1 MTFQTDPNLDLALQF
16 SGRTIFRRCLSC
28 PDTLPKCPVCDA
40 DESCTATTRSCNEC
54 AATSCIKT
62 STLNVGTSTPSP
74 PSGSDAGAIAGG
86 VVGGVASVIIITVLV
101 WLFIRKKRREM
112 MVTEEYEKNE
122 KSDRGQSRLSRRSM
136 ASIASTVLTR
146 ASNVIQ
152 IAYIPGVRSPPTTPS
167 QIPPVPS
174 IPSSHHPSSLSTPA
188 FTEDQHFFLPSDL
201 RDSTCSDLTVSVPRH
216 SLSPSLARSSV
227 ATTIY
232 RSHAIVEPI
241 PAQQA
246 MRGRAAVVSVHLN
259 ATSRET
265 SSARTEAPA
274 VPAITAA
281 QLSKAGTITPCSS
294 IVARSVVAR
303 PVNVTRSVSTKTK
316 SPTVSDGETTDSAR
330 TFPPITAHKL
340 APAAVNKQAS
350 TFDDS
355 SDEEEEKK
363 DEAGK
368 PKNEAVEGTATMAGD
383 KVRTDRVDATHRSA
397 ALTVIEDSPAAN
409 QGPFSDTQQV
419 NLNRPLVSDRAV
431 SSGRTSMH
439 SKSNS
444 VHRHRSSH
452 SSHRTPEE
460 TGSGSV
466 LDAST
471 PSGVSHWHSDST
483 TLRAESTTL
492 RAESPFSDLH
502 ELKQ

>member
-1 MTFQTDPNLDLALQF
+1 MVLHNALEF
-16 SGRTIFRRCLSC
+16 SGRTIFRRCIDC

-40 DESCTATTRSCNEC
+40 DETCTATTRSCTEC

-62 STLNVGTSTPSP
+62 STLSVGTSTPSQ
-74 PSGSDAGAIAGG
+74 PSGNNAGAIAGG
-86 VVGGVASVIIITVLV
+86 VVGGVVFLAVMTALIWI
-101 WLFIRKKRREM
+101 LFRRKRRALM
-112 MVTEEYEKNE
+112 ATEGYE
-122 KSDRGQSRLSRRSM
+122 KSDRGPSQLSSRRSM

-188 FTEDQHFFLPSDL
+188 FSEDQHFFLPSDL
-201 RDSTCSDLTVSVPRH
+201 RDSTCSDLTI
-216 SLSPSLARSSV
+216 SPSLARSSV

-259 ATSRET
+259 ANSRDT

-281 QLSKAGTITPCSS
+281 QLSKARTVTPCNSS
-294 IVARSVVAR
+294 IVARSVIAR
-303 PVNVTRSVSTKTK
+303 PVNVTRSTSTKK
-316 SPTVSDGETTDSAR
+316 SPTVSDGGITDSSL
-330 TFPPITAHKL
+330 TLPPITPHKL
-340 APAAVNKQAS
+340 TLS

-368 PKNEAVEGTATMAGD
+368 QKIGVVEGMRA
-383 KVRTDRVDATHRSA
+383 DRVDATRRSA
-397 ALTVIEDSPAAN
+397 ALTLIEDSPAAN
-409 QGPFSDTQQV
+409 QGPFADTHQV
-419 NLNRPLVSDRAV
+419 HLSRPAGSSQAV
-431 SSGRTSMH
+431 SSGRTG
-439 SKSNS
+439 KPNS
-444 VHRHRSSH
+444 VLEDSILGRS
-452 SSHRTPEE
+452 
-460 TGSGSV
+460 
-466 LDAST
+466 
-471 PSGVSHWHSDST
+471 PSGVSHLHSDT
-483 TLRAESTTL
+483 TTL
-492 RAESPFSDLH
+492 RAESPFSDVH
-502 ELKQ
+502 ELKP

>member
-1 MTFQTDPNLDLALQF
+1 MVLHDALEF
-16 SGRTIFRRCLSC
+16 SGRRIFRRCIDC

-40 DESCTATTRSCNEC
+40 DETCTATTRSCTEC

-62 STLNVGTSTPSP
+62 STLSVGTSTPSQ
-74 PSGSDAGAIAGG
+74 PSGNNAGAIAGG
-86 VVGGVASVIIITVLV
+86 VVGGFVFLAVTTALI
-101 WLFIRKKRREM
+101 WMLFRRKRRELM
-112 MVTEEYEKNE
+112 ATEGYE
-122 KSDRGQSRLSRRSM
+122 KSDRGPSQLSSRRSM

-188 FTEDQHFFLPSDL
+188 FSEDQHFFLPSDL
-201 RDSTCSDLTVSVPRH
+201 RDSTCSDLTVSAPRL
-216 SLSPSLARSSV
+216 SISPSLARSSV

-259 ATSRET
+259 ANSRDP

-281 QLSKAGTITPCSS
+281 QLSKARTVAPCNSS

-303 PVNVTRSVSTKTK
+303 PVNVTRSTSTKTK
-316 SPTVSDGETTDSAR
+316 SPTVSDGGITDSSL
-330 TFPPITAHKL
+330 TLHPITSHKL
-340 APAAVNKQAS
+340 TLS

-368 PKNEAVEGTATMAGD
+368 QKNGVVEGMRA
-383 KVRTDRVDATHRSA
+383 DRVDTTRRSA
-397 ALTVIEDSPAAN
+397 ALTLIEDSPAAN
-409 QGPFSDTQQV
+409 QGPFADTHQV
-419 NLNRPLVSDRAV
+419 HLSRPAGSNQAV
-431 SSGRTSMH
+431 SSGRTG
-439 SKSNS
+439 KPNS
-444 VHRHRSSH
+444 VL
-452 SSHRTPEE
+452 ED
-460 TGSGSV
+460 SV
-466 LDAST
+466 LDLS
-471 PSGVSHWHSDST
+471 PSGVSHMHSDT
-483 TLRAESTTL
+483 TTL
-492 RAESPFSDLH
+492 RAESPFSDIH
-502 ELKQ
+502 ELKP